1 MVALMKVYAR
11 VDKDGKVAIPDNIRR
26 EAHLQPGQMVEV
38 KLLARNSVM
47 ISARNSAR

>member
-11 VDKDGKVAIPDNIRR
+11 VDKDGKVSIPENIRR
-26 EAHLQPGQMVEV
+26 ETGLRPGQLVEV

-47 ISARNSAR
+47 ISARNSSH